1 MIRRI
6 LLLNPFLRLLL
17 VIAVSIIPS
26 ALFSY
31 FVIYPLH
38 KNLKSSLEE
47 LEKKKKELERLR
59 VIAMNY
65 KSVKQEFERLKE
77 ELAKMEIILPSN
89 PDVPSFLERISF
101 LSKKYKVSAD
111 SLLFSP
117 EKREKDYSFLP
128 VNLTV
133 CGPFHSIALFLSD
146 LSQWKRVIGLDDFI
160 FSGKGMDVKAR
171 CSLKLYFMRK
181 SR

>member
-6 LLLNPFLRLLL
+6 LRLNPFLRLVLIV
-17 VIAVSIIPS
+17 VISIIPS
-26 ALFSY
+26 ALFSCL
-31 FVIYPLH
+31 VIYPLH

-47 LEKKKKELERLR
+47 LEKKKEELQRLR
-59 VIAMNY
+59 AIAMNY
-65 KSVKQEFERLKE
+65 KSAKQEFERLKK
-77 ELAKMEIILPSN
+77 ELARMEIMLPSN
-89 PDVPSFLERISF
+89 PDVPSFLEKISF

-128 VNLTV
+128 VSLTI

-146 LSQWKRVIGLDDFI
+146 LSQWKRVVGLDDFL
-160 FSGKGMDVKAR
+160 FSGKGMNVKAR

-181 SR
+181 SK